1 MKSFLKIL
9 VLLFVFFIGFIILK
23 SCGFGTK
30 RCTSYGKSIQ
40 RDKVE
45 SEFGDLLGNLTPKDG
60 LVDVAIH
67 MFKELWTRNVSAVE
81 ARTRA
86 AKDGLKAINT
96 KMCKLIDR
104 AMEATSSVIVKAYE
118 EKITALD
125 IDKKVKEE
133 QLKTLSTQSFS
144 NLPKFEEAMSN
155 ALDFLLNPM
164 TYWASGN
171 HKAKRLAAKL
181 TFGGDLLYCRE
192 NGYSN
197 PKPSALFN

>member
-1 MKSFLKIL
+1 MPWALTL
-9 VLLFVFFIGFIILK
+9 D
-23 SCGFGTK
+23 T
-30 RCTSYGKSIQ
+30 YGKSIQ

-133 QLKTLSTQSFS
+133 QLKTL
-144 NLPKFEEAMSN
+144 
-155 ALDFLLNPM
+155 LDD
-164 TYWASGN
+164 
-171 HKAKRLAAKL
+171 AKREVARGALGVDDIARENTVVVIRAR
-181 TFGGDLLYCRE
+181 CRE
-192 NGYSN
+192 
-197 PKPSALFN
+197 